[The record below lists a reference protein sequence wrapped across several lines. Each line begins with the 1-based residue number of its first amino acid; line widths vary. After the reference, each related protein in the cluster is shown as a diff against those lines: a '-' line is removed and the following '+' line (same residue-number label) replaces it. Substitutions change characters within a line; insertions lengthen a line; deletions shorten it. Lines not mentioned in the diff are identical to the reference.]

1 MKVLAI
7 TNLFGFPWDPSR
19 GVFNQQ
25 QFERLARRVDLSV
38 LVAVPWTEAIRRPA
52 AYWSARRDG
61 RKRWPYVDYF
71 VFWYL
76 PGFAQGLH
84 ALFFFLSLL
93 VQRPGLLFFKRW
105 HAMIGSWGFPD
116 AVATAAVASLTSTPV
131 LMKFHGTDVN
141 EYLHVPGKR
150 RQILAAARRSR
161 ALMSVSGALRDQL
174 VAAGVDAERVHVI
187 YNGVDAAVFHPAD
200 KADARRSRGVAAD
213 ERLLLFI
220 GNLKTSKGCVD
231 LLEGFI
237 RIAQQQP
244 RATLVFIGGGE
255 ARTMMLERIAERG
268 LGERVRLLGKV
279 EHGLL
284 PGWLAASDLLC
295 LPSHNEGVPNVVL
308 EAMACGVPVVAST
321 VGGIPEV
328 VPEFAG
334 TLVPPRDTPALAL
347 ALEAA
352 LARSWDHERIAAHA
366 KKNFDWEANI
376 ERVLNLLGEPGHRQT
391 PGEGAP

>member
-1 MKVLAI
+1 MKVLVI
-7 TNLFGFPWDPSR
+7 TNLFGYPWDPSR

-61 RKRWPYVDYF
+61 RKRWPFVDYF

-93 VQRPGLLFFKRW
+93 LQRPGTLCFTRW
-105 HAMIGSWGFPD
+105 HAMIGSWAFPD
-116 AVATAAVASLTSTPV
+116 AVATAAVAALTSTPV
-131 LMKFHGTDVN
+131 LMKVHGTDVN
-141 EYLHVPGKR
+141 DYLHVASKR
-150 RQILAAARRSR
+150 WQILAAARRCR
-161 ALMSVSGALRDQL
+161 AVMSVSGALREQMVD
-174 VAAGVDAERVHVI
+174 AGVDASRAHVV

-200 KADARRSRGVAAD
+200 QAAARRALSVRAD

-237 RIAQQQP
+237 RIADIQP
-244 RATLVFIGGGE
+244 RATLVFIGAGE
-255 ARTMMLERIAERG
+255 ARAQMLERVAERG

-279 EHGLL
+279 DHGLL
-284 PGWLAASDLLC
+284 PGWLVASDLLC

-308 EAMACGVPVVAST
+308 EAMACGVPVVAT
-321 VGGIPEV
+321 AVGGIAEV
-328 VPEFAG
+328 VPAFAG
-334 TLVPPRDTPALAL
+334 MLVAPRDTPALAV

-352 LARSWDHERIAAHA
+352 LARAWDHDRIAVHA
-366 KKNFDWEANI
+366 RKFDWEANI
-376 ERVLNLLGEPGHRQT
+376 ERVLNLLSEPGHPQD
-391 PGEGAP
+391 GAQRAP

>member
-1 MKVLAI
+1 MKVLVI
-7 TNLFGFPWDPSR
+7 TNLFGYPWDPSR

-38 LVAVPWTEAIRRPA
+38 LVAVPWTDAIRRPA

-61 RKRWPYVDYF
+61 RQRWPFVDYF

-93 VQRPGLLFFKRW
+93 LQRPGTLFFRRW

-116 AVATAAVASLTSTPV
+116 AVAAAAVASLTSTPV

-141 EYLHVPGKR
+141 DYLHVPSKR
-150 RQILAAARRSR
+150 WQILAAARRCR
-161 ALMSVSGALRDQL
+161 ALMCVSGALRDQL
-174 VAAGVDAERVHVI
+174 VEAGVDAHRAHVV

-200 KADARRSRGVAAD
+200 PVAARRALGVDAG

-220 GNLKTSKGCVD
+220 GNLKPSKGCVD
-231 LLEGFI
+231 LLEAFI
-237 RIAQQQP
+237 RIADTQP

-255 ARTMMLERIAERG
+255 ARAPMLARVAERG
-268 LGERVRLLGKV
+268 LGERVRLLGKID
-279 EHGLL
+279 HGLL
-284 PGWLAASDLLC
+284 PAWFAASDLLC

-308 EAMACGVPVVAST
+308 EAMACGVPVVASK

-328 VPEFAG
+328 VPSFAG
-334 TLVPPRDTPALAL
+334 LLVAPRDTPALAQ

-352 LARSWDHERIAAHA
+352 LAREWDRARIAAHA
-366 KKNFDWEANI
+366 KRFDWETNI
-376 ERVLNLLGEPGHRQT
+376 ARVLQLLGEPGHPQA
-391 PGEGAP
+391 GAPGTP

>member
-1 MKVLAI
+1 VKVLAI
-7 TNLFGFPWDPSR
+7 TNLFGYPWDPSR

-52 AYWSARRDG
+52 AYWTARRDG

-71 VFWYL
+71 VFLYL

-93 VQRPGLLFFKRW
+93 LQRPGTLFFTRW
-105 HAMIGSWGFPD
+105 HAMIGSWGYPD
-116 AVATAAVASLTSTPV
+116 AVATVALASLTSTPV

-141 EYLHVPGKR
+141 DYLHVPSKR
-150 RQILAAARRSR
+150 WQILAAARRCV
-161 ALMSVSGALRDQL
+161 AVMSVSGALRTQL
-174 VAAGVDAERVHVI
+174 VEAGVDSSHAHVV
-187 YNGVDAAVFHPAD
+187 YNGVDAEAFHLAD
-200 KADARRSRGVAAD
+200 KAAARRELGVDAD

-220 GNLKTSKGCVD
+220 GNLKLAKGCVD

-237 RIAQQQP
+237 RIAEAQP

-255 ARTMMLERIAERG
+255 ARAPMLARVAERG

-279 EHGLL
+279 DHRLL

-334 TLVPPRDTPALAL
+334 LLVAPRDTPALAL

-352 LARSWDHERIAAHA
+352 LGRAWDHERIADHA
-366 KKNFDWEANI
+366 KKFDWETNI
-376 ERVLNLLGEPGHRQT
+376 ERVLKLLGEPAHAQAS
-391 PGEGAP
+391 GAGTT

>member
-1 MKVLAI
+1 MKVLVV
-7 TNLFGFPWDPSR
+7 TNLFGYPWDPSR

-38 LVAVPWTEAIRRPA
+38 LVAVPWTDAIRRPA

-61 RKRWPYVDYF
+61 RQRWPFVDYF

-76 PGFAQGLH
+76 PGVAQGLH
-84 ALFFFLSLL
+84 ALFFFLSLVL
-93 VQRPGLLFFKRW
+93 QRPGTLFFRRW

-116 AVATAAVASLTSTPV
+116 AVATAAVAALTSTPV

-141 EYLHVPGKR
+141 DYLHVPSKR
-150 RQILAAARRSR
+150 WQILAAARRCK
-161 ALMSVSGALRDQL
+161 AVMSASGALRAQL
-174 VAAGVDAERVHVI
+174 VEAGVDAGRAHVV
-187 YNGVDAAVFHPAD
+187 YNGVDAALFHPAD
-200 KADARRSRGVAAD
+200 KATTRRALGVGAD

-220 GNLKTSKGCVD
+220 GNLKPNKGCVD

-237 RIAQQQP
+237 QIAHTEP

-255 ARTMMLERIAERG
+255 AHAHLLARAAEHG
-268 LGERVRLLGKV
+268 LAQRVRLLGKV
-279 EHGLL
+279 DHALL
-284 PGWLAASDLLC
+284 PAWLAASDLLC
-295 LPSHNEGVPNVVL
+295 LPSHSEGVPNVVL

-334 TLVPPRDTPALAL
+334 LLVAPRDIPALAL
-347 ALEAA
+347 ALAAA
-352 LARSWDHERIAAHA
+352 LARPWDHDRIAALA
-366 KKNFDWEANI
+366 KKFDWEANI
-376 ERVLNLLGEPGHRQT
+376 DRVLGLLGETVQHPAGVA
-391 PGEGAP
+391 GAP

>member
-1 MKVLAI
+1 MKVLVI
-7 TNLFGFPWDPSR
+7 TNLFGYPWDPSR

-38 LVAVPWTEAIRRPA
+38 LVAVPWTEAIRRPGD
-52 AYWSARRDG
+52 YWSARREG

-84 ALFFFLSLL
+84 ALFFFLSLVL
-93 VQRPGLLFFKRW
+93 QRPGTLFFRRW

-116 AVATAAVASLTSTPV
+116 AVATAAVATLTSTPV
-131 LMKFHGTDVN
+131 LMKVHGTDVN
-141 EYLHVPGKR
+141 DYLHVPSKR
-150 RQILAAARRSR
+150 WQILAAARRCR
-161 ALMSVSGALRDQL
+161 AVMSVSAALRAQL
-174 VAAGVDAERVHVI
+174 VDAGVDSRRAHVI
-187 YNGVDAAVFHPAD
+187 YNGVDAAVFHPTD
-200 KADARRSRGVAAD
+200 KAAARNALGVGAD

-220 GNLKTSKGCVD
+220 GNLKPSKGCVD

-237 RIAQQQP
+237 RIAEAQP

-255 ARTMMLERIAERG
+255 ARAHMLERAAERG
-268 LGERVRLLGKV
+268 LAQRVRLLGKV
-279 EHGLL
+279 DHALL
-284 PGWLAASDLLC
+284 PAWFAASDLLC

-334 TLVPPRDTPALAL
+334 MLVAPRDTPALAL

-352 LARSWDHERIAAHA
+352 LARIWDHERIAAHA
-366 KKNFDWEANI
+366 KTFDWEANI
-376 ERVLNLLGEPGHRQT
+376 ERVLNLLGEPVHHEAGVPR
-391 PGEGAP
+391 AP

>member
-7 TNLFGFPWDPSR
+7 TNLFGYPWDPSR

-25 QFERLARRVDLSV
+25 QFERLAQRVDLSV

-61 RKRWPYVDYF
+61 RQRWPYVDYF
-71 VFWYL
+71 VFWYV

-93 VQRPGLLFFKRW
+93 LQRPGTLFFMRW

-116 AVATAAVASLTSTPV
+116 AVATAAVATLTSTPA
-131 LMKFHGTDVN
+131 LMKVHGTDVN
-141 EYLHVPGKR
+141 EYLHVRSKR
-150 RQILAAARRSR
+150 WQILAAARRCV
-161 ALMSVSGALRDQL
+161 AVMSVSGALRAQL
-174 VAAGVDAERVHVI
+174 VEAGVDSSRAHVI
-187 YNGVDAAVFHPAD
+187 YNGVDAAAFHPAD
-200 KADARRSRGVAAD
+200 KAAARRELGVDAD

-220 GNLKTSKGCVD
+220 GNLKLAKGCVD

-237 RIAQQQP
+237 RIAEAQP

-255 ARTMMLERIAERG
+255 ARAQMLERVAERG
-268 LGERVRLLGKV
+268 LGKRVRLLGKV
-279 EHGLL
+279 DHRLL

-334 TLVPPRDTPALAL
+334 LLVAPRDTPALAL

-352 LARSWDHERIAAHA
+352 LARAWDHERIAAHA
-366 KKNFDWEANI
+366 QKFDWETNI
-376 ERVLNLLGEPGHRQT
+376 ERVLKLLGEPAHPQAAGAGT
-391 PGEGAP
+391 P